1 METSEKKVTSP
12 DPDYV
17 IKRQRVEQ
25 LKSKAINGGLS
36 SHDATG
42 VDKTQPAKPAHVVFF
57 DSTDLHWCPDIGR
70 TYSAVSQQVK
80 VETPGDQNPWC
91 ALFGSLH
98 FPSGEGLYTIHQRKR
113 DLEVKAHLRQLLAMD
128 PDAFYFV
135 ILDNASAHTTPELDP
150 FWEEHQDRIEP
161 VFLPTYSP
169 HLNLIERLWNYMRG
183 KMTRNQFYETL
194 KVQCQEIAEWL
205 ATLPFSRFCSLMGI
219 DEANFRFSC

>member
-1 METSEKKVTSP
+1 MTSP

-25 LKSKAINGGLS
+25 LKSKATNGGLS

-42 VDKTQPAKPAHVVFF
+42 ADKCQPAKPAQLVFF
-57 DSTDLHWCPDIGR
+57 DSTDLHWCPDLGQ
-70 TYSAVSQQVK
+70 TYSAVGQQVK

-113 DLEVKAHLRQLLAMD
+113 NLEVKAHLQQLLALN
-128 PDAFYFV
+128 PDTFYFV
-135 ILDNASAHTTPELDP
+135 ILDNASAHTTPELAP
-150 FWEEHQDRIEP
+150 FWEDHRDRIEP

-183 KMTRNQFYETL
+183 QMTRNQFYESL
-194 KVQCQEIAEWL
+194 KVQCQEIADWL

-219 DEANFRFSC
+219 DEADFQFSC

>member
-25 LKSKAINGGLS
+25 LKTKAGNGELT
-36 SHDATG
+36 SHDATKA
-42 VDKTQPAKPAHVVFF
+42 DKTQPAKPAQLVYF
-57 DSTDLHWCPDIGR
+57 DSTDLHWCPEVGQ
-70 TYSAVSQQVK
+70 TYSAVGHQVA

-98 FPSGEGLYTIHQRKR
+98 FPTGEGVYTIHQHKR
-113 DLEVKAHLRQLLAMD
+113 HLEVKAHLEELLAME

-135 ILDNASAHTTPELDP
+135 VMDNASAHTTPKLTS
-150 FWEEHQDRIEP
+150 FWEEHRDRIEP

-183 KMTRNQFYETL
+183 KMTRNQFYESL
-194 KVQCQEIAEWL
+194 KVQCEEIAEWFR
-205 ATLPFSRFCSLMGI
+205 TLPLSRFCSLMGI
-219 DEANFRFSC
+219 DETLLQPS